1 MCEWV
6 KEAWKELSVQLI
18 KKSFLVC
25 GVTASVDGTD
35 DDQIECMKEGRAAA
49 AAKPLVLT
57 KTQALQKEGIE
68 DDEDPFADLD
78 SSDDE
83 DTFANQENEHTAG
96 TGEGNNGLEVFE
108 ESSDDEH
115 FVGHTLCIAQS

>member
-35 DDQIECMKEGRAAA
+35 DNQIECLKEGRAAA
-49 AAKPLVLT
+49 AAKPLMLT

-78 SSDDE
+78 SVMMRTHLPTKRMSILLVLVME
-83 DTFANQENEHTAG
+83 TMALKCLKRAVMMNI
-96 TGEGNNGLEVFE
+96 L
-108 ESSDDEH
+108 
-115 FVGHTLCIAQS
+115 